1 MNCVCAGITI
11 LLSLSVYQ
19 MIVSEKLPATSDAV
33 PLLGIQLVN
42 LCRLSIMLKVTS
54 LSEYDMMQWKCTI
67 LKSPV
72 VTLSLL
78 II

>member
-42 LCRLSIMLKVTS
+42 LCRLSIMLKVIS
-54 LSEYDMMQWKCTI
+54 LSEYDMMQMEMYNPQKPSCHT
-67 LKSPV
+67 
-72 VTLSLL
+72 
-78 II
+78 